1 MRHAPKASETR
12 SVLTPVI
19 CPQLSALPGVRHG
32 FFTRSGGISTG
43 LYASLNCAYGTG
55 DDPVHIAENLR
66 RANDALGI
74 SETSLCK
81 AHQVHS
87 AKVITATEAWTRENA
102 PQADAIVTATPG
114 LAVGVTTADCLP
126 ILLADG
132 KNRVIAAA
140 HAGWK
145 GALGGV
151 IEATLDAMRQ
161 LGASLPDIVAAIG
174 PGIAQG
180 SYEVGS
186 EFRDR
191 FMQEDSGNQLYF
203 IHGARPG
210 HYLFD
215 LKAYAKDRLRDA
227 GVAHINVLAHDTC
240 LEENTFFSYRRTTLR
255 GESAYGCQL
264 SAIVLTDNE
273 R

>member
-1 MRHAPKASETR
+1 MHRTSTASETR
-12 SVLTPVI
+12 SILTPVI
-19 CPQLSALPGVRHG
+19 CPELAAQPGIAHG
-32 FFTRSGGISTG
+32 FFTRHGGVSPGI
-43 LYASLNCAYGTG
+43 YASLNCAYGTG
-55 DDPVHIAENLR
+55 DAPDHIAENLR
-66 RANDALGI
+66 RATETLGVG
-74 SETSLCK
+74 ETSLCK

-87 AKVITATEAWTRENA
+87 ATVITATEAWVRDVA

-126 ILLADG
+126 ILMADA
-132 KNRVIAAA
+132 KAHVVAAA

-145 GALGGV
+145 GTLGGI
-151 IEATLDAMRQ
+151 IEATLGAMQ
-161 LGASLPDIVAAIG
+161 ALGACAENIIAAIG

-180 SYEVGS
+180 SYEVGN

-191 FMQEDSGNQLYF
+191 FLQEDSGNQLYF

-215 LKAYAKDRLRDA
+215 LKACAKDRLRDA
-227 GVAHINVLAHDTC
+227 GISHINVLAHDTC
-240 LEENTFFSYRRTTLR
+240 LEENTFFSYRRATLR

-264 SAIVLTDNE
+264 SAIALKK
-273 R
+273 